1 MNRRKL
7 LIFLSLCLTLTTTA
21 GFIYLALVLHDY
33 ITFWIGLVTTLIY
46 GGILSIGLL
55 NFNRISKWEE
65 IPDELQKK
73 YDGFTPRL
81 LQRENIN
88 LFILL
93 SFFFN
98 LCAWPVMKK
107 STLFFFCLVDSHA
120 LDWDSLVT

>member
-7 LIFLSLCLTLTTTA
+7 LIFLSLCLTLKTTG

-65 IPDELQKK
+65 IPEELQKK

-81 LQRENIN
+81 LQRKNIN

-93 SFFFN
+93 SFLFN
-98 LCAWPVMKK
+98 LCAWPVMEKT
-107 STLFFFCLVDSHA
+107 TLFL
-120 LDWDSLVT
+120 LG

>member
-7 LIFLSLCLTLTTTA
+7 LIFLSLCLTLTTIA

-65 IPDELQKK
+65 IPEELQKIRWFYNPTSATGK
-73 YDGFTPRL
+73 HQFIYPP
-81 LQRENIN
+81 Q
-88 LFILL
+88 LFI
-93 SFFFN
+93 
-98 LCAWPVMKK
+98 
-107 STLFFFCLVDSHA
+107 
-120 LDWDSLVT
+120 